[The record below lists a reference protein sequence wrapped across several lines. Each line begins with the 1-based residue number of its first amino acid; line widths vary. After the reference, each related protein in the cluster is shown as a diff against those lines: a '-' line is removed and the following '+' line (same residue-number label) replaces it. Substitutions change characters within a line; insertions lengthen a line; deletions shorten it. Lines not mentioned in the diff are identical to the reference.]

1 MEVLRPMNQSEKAV
15 YEYLQ
20 ARGFE
25 NVVHEPDGKV
35 PPDFLLDGRIAVEV
49 RRLNQNEQTG
59 LGHRGLEE
67 TARPFDAAFR
77 KILARFGPST
87 TGSSWFVA
95 YTFSR
100 PLPPWKD
107 VERLLAGGLQEF
119 KYQPNHESC
128 QIRVS
133 RHIRLR
139 FIRASDLHA
148 TFFVPGWGADHD
160 SGGFVIAELE
170 RNLRLCIAEKT
181 RKVAKVR
188 HKYPEWWLALE
199 DRIGHGVL
207 DESDRRELRELVQAD
222 GDWAKII
229 LVNPLSPVTSFEL

>member
-1 MEVLRPMNQSEKAV
+1 
-15 YEYLQ
+15 
-20 ARGFE
+20 
-25 NVVHEPDGKV
+25 
-35 PPDFLLDGRIAVEV
+35 
-49 RRLNQNEQTG
+49 
-59 LGHRGLEE
+59 
-67 TARPFDAAFR
+67 
-77 KILARFGPST
+77 
-87 TGSSWFVA
+87 
-95 YTFSR
+95 
-100 PLPPWKD
+100 LPPWKD

-119 KYQPNHESC
+119 KYHSNHESC